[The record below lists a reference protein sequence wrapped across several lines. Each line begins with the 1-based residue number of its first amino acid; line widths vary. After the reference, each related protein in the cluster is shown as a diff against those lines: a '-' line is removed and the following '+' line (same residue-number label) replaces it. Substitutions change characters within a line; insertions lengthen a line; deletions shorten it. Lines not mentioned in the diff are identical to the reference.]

1 MAAVNRRPEPH
12 LGYGFPK
19 PEVEFWQHICA
30 VQSAPQHLRKMPVQ
44 DLAPVRKEEPQSDPC
59 QDPPDEVAVWD
70 GETFEITYPKQA
82 EPAPRTR
89 SGGNAPRRDPGQPSP
104 ADLVACHVLHS
115 IGSDLSRTK
124 AIKEELVQAVTKAS
138 EAALGKDFQRAVL
151 VGSNAM
157 HIDAPGSDIDVVV
170 FHGASVQDVTV
181 LKDVMDELDKP
192 QPGLPAAEFK
202 LVATAKVPILTIH
215 WPAPVNIFCDVSVNK
230 EGPENHVAWVA
241 KCVARDPPLE
251 SAMKLLKH
259 WLRQRRIPPAKEG
272 GYPSLVWGILQVH
285 TARCSVMLT
294 WDHDRVGEVLKRV
307 AMFFERFASQQ
318 SLSGS
323 IIFEGDLPAGEGSSF
338 VPAATPA
345 GPRDVI
351 WHKGL
356 SLQDPTQK
364 ADGESNMGGTVS
376 LATHY
381 LHMYELRRGQK
392 LLEKTAAIDEN
403 GAMLEELFAAVPEE
417 VNKLPTEMSPGL
429 AEEAMIILLDK
440 QPNQPPQL
448 RLARPKEIKP
458 RDGWGLPWLSRKDP
472 FTEIVVELLEV
483 QEDHSG
489 YKGGP
494 NKLRVTKGKRH
505 TIQPCHF
512 VCMCGKLLR
521 QPNDR
526 YIIENEEG
534 LRRWW
539 DMRQHHHPSQRHHGH
554 GHGHHHPHHHHPQHH
569 AYHHHWNNG
578 C

>member
-12 LGYGFPK
+12 LGYGFHK
-19 PEVEFWQHICA
+19 PEAQFWQQICT
-30 VQSAPQHLRKMPVQ
+30 VPSAPPHPRKSPLQ
-44 DLAPVRKEEPQSDPC
+44 DVPPVRKEEPQSDPC

-70 GETFEITYPKQA
+70 GETFEITYPRPA
-82 EPAPRTR
+82 VPAPRTR
-89 SGGNAPRRDPGQPSP
+89 GAGSAPPRDPGQLSP

-124 AIKEELVQAVTKAS
+124 AIKEELVEAVTNAS
-138 EAALGKDFQRAVL
+138 KAALGKDFQRAVL

-170 FHGASVQDVTV
+170 FHGAGVQDVTV
-181 LKDVMDELDKP
+181 LKDIMDGLDKP

-241 KCVARDPPLE
+241 QCVALDPPLE

-323 IIFEGDLPAGEGSSF
+323 IIFEDDRSSF
-338 VPAATPA
+338 LPVVPPPP
-345 GPRDVI
+345 GPREI

-356 SLQDPTQK
+356 SVQDPTQK
-364 ADGESNMGGTVS
+364 ADAESNMGGTVS

-429 AEEAMIILLDK
+429 SDQAMIILLDK
-440 QPNQPPQL
+440 ERNQPPQL
-448 RLARPKEIKP
+448 RLARPKEIRP
-458 RDGWGLPWLSRKDP
+458 RDGWGLPWLSRKDF

-483 QEDHSG
+483 MDDHSG
-489 YKGGP
+489 YKGSPG
-494 NKLRVTKGKRH
+494 KLRVVKGKRQ
-505 TIQPCHF
+505 TIQACHF
-512 VCMCGKLLR
+512 ICMCGKLQR
-521 QPNDR
+521 QVNERCYTID
-526 YIIENEEG
+526 NEEG
-534 LRRWW
+534 LRRWF
-539 DMRQHHHPSQRHHGH
+539 DMRQHQHPTQRQHGH
-554 GHGHHHPHHHHPQHH
+554 GHGHHHHHHQQQHHPHHP
-569 AYHHHWNNG
+569 YHHHWNNG